1 MTMNTDEMQA
11 IHARLTSQD
20 KKLDAIHNALVG
32 DPSMGHRGLIS
43 RVESNETR
51 IREHDNKLLRWGGII
66 TGASLAA
73 SMLKDKLTGS

>member
-1 MTMNTDEMQA
+1 MTMSTDEIQA
-11 IHARLTSQD
+11 IHVRLTSQD

-32 DPSMGHRGLIS
+32 DQSMGHRGLIS

-66 TGASLAA
+66 TGASLVA
-73 SMLKDKLTGS
+73 SMLKDKLTGN